1 MISMRFIIFKEVCF
15 FAIGFWVTGNRE
27 ILIPNESLCNTD
39 SNDILLNPIELIVW
53 PLEGIKVENIF
64 LIFET
69 NDTLILTNLTM
80 LILNLTIKIEKFE
93 RLKS

>member
-1 MISMRFIIFKEVCF
+1 
-15 FAIGFWVTGNRE
+15 
-27 ILIPNESLCNTD
+27 
-39 SNDILLNPIELIVW
+39 
-53 PLEGIKVENIF
+53 